1 MQFEDRQYQIDA
13 AEYAYNST
21 GRPIL
26 CAPTGSGKTV
36 IAGLICQKALA
47 DGKTFGFLTPR
58 EEILYQNHT
67 TVGLMNGEH
76 RTTILKAGHEWQSWK
91 PIHIVSW
98 PTLVSRSRKGE
109 GWFPNVDV
117 LVIDEAHLAVSPKMV
132 ERVLP
137 YYADRAQIIGLTATP
152 SRKNGRGLGYFF
164 DEIKHVTNIPALIE
178 EGKLAPLEYW
188 AGKFAD
194 VSSVK
199 TVQGDFHQGQLE
211 KATKPLIG
219 DVIENWLRLASNR
232 HTLVF
237 AVNIAHAEALKERFQ
252 QAGISAAALH
262 VHMTPEKRHRVVEA
276 FREQRVQ
283 VLVNVSIASYGF
295 DVPTI
300 DCVVLA
306 APTKSIVK
314 HLQSLGRGMRIAP
327 GKTHCMVL
335 DHADNV
341 RRLGAAEDPY
351 RWRLS
356 EGREAA
362 ANWARHEANP
372 PERGQGGRGELGE
385 ARGQPE
391 ERTRGRRAQDVR
403 ELLAP
408 VPALARMPEVWL
420 GGTADLVRIKRGD
433 GHVDEKGWPDD
444 ATVYRMLIG
453 HALARSYS
461 LKWAEVQY
469 KKKYGKWAPWGYKKL
484 GPLNP
489 DPIVRN
495 FIRREINAFKRKQRR
510 ADRVAH

>member
-372 PERGQGGRGELGE
+372 KKER
-385 ARGQPE
+385 E
-391 ERTRGRRAQDVR
+391 EDALRTCENCSHLFRRSRACPKCGW
-403 ELLAP
+403 E
-408 VPALARMPEVWL
+408 VPIPAKDIAA
-420 GGTADLVRIKRGD
+420 TDADLVRIKRGD